1 MCSDESG
8 RPGPPSDDETLFAA
22 VYISNVCAGVGIAD
36 VESIVSVSRVLN
48 RADALTGFLVHAGRN
63 FVQYLEGNP
72 GAVRECLRRIGNDR
86 RHHEMRIVAI
96 GSLERRRF
104 VEWSMGYFT
113 GDLDGSE
120 RIESILTSWSG
131 TDRSLL
137 EEVWRI
143 CQAARTLPEVSESHL
158 VAGRF
163 DVLLRRDAQSS
174 V

>member
-1 MCSDESG
+1 M
-8 RPGPPSDDETLFAA
+8 
-22 VYISNVCAGVGIAD
+22 AD
-36 VESIVSVSRVLN
+36 VESIVSVSRVRN
-48 RADALTGFLVHAGRN
+48 EADALTGFLVHAGRN

-72 GAVRECLRRIGNDR
+72 TALRECLRRIGNDR
-86 RHHEMRIVAI
+86 RHYEMRIVAI

-120 RIESILTSWSG
+120 RIESVLTSWSG

-163 DVLLRRDAQSS
+163 DVLLRRDPQSS